1 MRHGVRQM
9 IMGAI
14 VLCGIGL
21 VALGMIDGRQ
31 LLVIGATPPEAL
43 GAQVAWTV
51 VPLAV
56 GLWLVVWGLT
66 AGRGWVRGRRQPPTG
81 GTS

>member
-1 MRHGVRQM
+1 
-9 IMGAI
+9 
-14 VLCGIGL
+14 
-21 VALGMIDGRQ
+21 
-31 LLVIGATPPEAL
+31 VIGATPPEAL
-43 GAQVAWTV
+43 GSQVAWTV

-66 AGRGWVRGRRQPPTG
+66 AGCGWVRGRRQPPTA

>member
-9 IMGAI
+9 IVGAV
-14 VLCGIGL
+14 VLGGIRL
-21 VALGMIDGRQ
+21 LALGMIEGRQ
-31 LLVIGATPPEAL
+31 LLVIVVTLPEKL
-43 GAQVAWTV
+43 GSQVAWTV

-66 AGRGWVRGRRQPPTG
+66 ADRGWVRGRHQPPTG

>member
-9 IMGAI
+9 IVGAV
-14 VLCGIGL
+14 VLGGIRL
-21 VALGMIDGRQ
+21 LALGMIEGRQ
-31 LLVIGATPPEAL
+31 LLVIVVTLPEEL
-43 GAQVAWTV
+43 GSQVAWTV

-56 GLWLVVWGLT
+56 GLWLMVWGLT